1 MEITSIER
9 YTIEKVKE
17 KRIAAGLSPRELSL
31 LLGLDASYIAHAE
44 NPKYKHK
51 YNLNHL
57 NAFAV
62 IFQCPVKDFIP
73 RLPIP
78 EETKY
83 TLK

>member
-1 MEITSIER
+1 MEITNIER

-17 KRIAAGLSPRELSL
+17 KRVAAGLSPRKLSL
-31 LLGLDASYIAHAE
+31 LLGLDDSYVAHVE
-44 NPKYKHK
+44 NPVYNNK

-57 NAFAV
+57 NAMAV
-62 IFQCPVKDFIP
+62 IFKCSIKEFIP